1 MAFLSTNILT
11 IAFWALLFI
20 VFYSY
25 VGYGILLGLLV
36 KLKGKRTPPAMNI
49 PAHDLPEVTFMVA
62 AFNEER
68 WIEDK
73 IRNSLALN
81 YPKDKIHFV
90 FVTDGSNDSTSERIV
105 NFPNTE
111 GYKIELFH
119 QPERRGKIAAVER
132 VMPFVRTP
140 IVVFTDANTD
150 LNPDAV
156 WKMVRHYA
164 DPTVGA
170 IAGEKRVQMSSVA
183 SGAGEGI
190 YWKYESLLKKWD
202 SQLYSAV
209 GAAGELFSVRTD
221 LYEPVEKDT
230 LIEDFVMTMRI
241 AKRGYRIV
249 YESEAYA
256 VEGHSAD
263 VKEELKRKIRISA
276 GGLQAVWRLRS
287 LLNPFTF
294 GVLSFQ
300 YWSHRV
306 LRWTLAP
313 LALPLIFLFNWL
325 IISKNNADIL
335 RGAENADSGL
345 TIYNV
350 LFWAQVIFY
359 SSALLGWLFEQMK
372 LKVKAFYVPYYF
384 CMMNYSVYRGLGR
397 LIAGSQSVVWEKSKR
412 A

>member
-1 MAFLSTNILT
+1 MTLSLTNSLV
-11 IAFWALLFI
+11 IAFWVLLFI

-25 VGYGILLGLLV
+25 IGYGILLGFLV
-36 KLKGKRTPPAMNI
+36 KLKGTKPTTLESQTDE
-49 PAHDLPEVTFMVA
+49 DLPEVTFMVA
-62 AFNEER
+62 AYNEER
-68 WIEDK
+68 WIDDK
-73 IRNSLALN
+73 IRNSLDLD
-81 YPKDKIHFV
+81 YPKNKIHFV
-90 FVTDGSNDSTSERIV
+90 FVTDGSSDTTPERII

-119 QPERRGKIAAVER
+119 QPERRGEIAAVER

-140 IVVFTDANTD
+140 IVIFTDANTD
-150 LNPDAV
+150 LNPEAIK
-156 WKMVRHYA
+156 KMVRHYA

-170 IAGEKRVQMSSVA
+170 IAGEKRVQMSAEA
-183 SGAGEGI
+183 SGAGEGL

-202 SQLYSAV
+202 SRLYSAV

-221 LYEPVEKDT
+221 LYAPVEKDT

-241 AKRGYRIV
+241 AKQGFRIV

-256 VEGHSAD
+256 VESHSTD

-276 GGLQAVWRLRS
+276 GGLQAVWRLRD
-287 LLNPFTF
+287 LLNPFKY

-306 LRWTLAP
+306 LRWTLSP
-313 LALPLIFLFNWL
+313 LALPLIFGLNFWL
-325 IISKNNADIL
+325 IL
-335 RGAENADSGL
+335 RGPQNENSSF
-345 TIYNV
+345 TIYDF
-350 LFWAQVIFY
+350 LFWAQVVFY
-359 SSALLGWLFEQMK
+359 ASAILGWIFEQMK

>member
-1 MAFLSTNILT
+1 MASTLTCFLVIS
-11 IAFWALLFI
+11 FWMLLFS

-25 VGYGILLGLLV
+25 IGYGMLLGLLV
-36 KLKGKRTPPAMNI
+36 KLKGKSSKQTLDVADS
-49 PAHDLPEVTFMVA
+49 DLPDVTFMVA
-62 AFNEER
+62 AYNEER

-73 IRNSLALN
+73 IRNSLALD
-81 YPKDKIHFV
+81 YPKNKIHFF
-90 FVTDGSNDSTSERIV
+90 FVTDGSTDSTAEKII
-105 NFPNTE
+105 NFPNPE
-111 GYKIELFH
+111 GYKIELYH

-132 VMPFVRTP
+132 VMPFVHTP
-140 IVVFTDANTD
+140 VVVFTDANTD
-150 LNPDAV
+150 LNPEAIR
-156 WKMVRHYA
+156 KMVRHYA

-170 IAGEKRVQMSSVA
+170 IAGEKRVQMSGEA
-183 SGAGEGI
+183 SGAGEGL

-221 LYEPVEKDT
+221 LYTPVEKDT

-241 AKRGYRIV
+241 AERGFRIV

-287 LLNPFTF
+287 LLNPFKF
-294 GVLSFQ
+294 GILSFQ

-313 LALPLIFLFNWL
+313 LALPLIFAFNL
-325 IISKNNADIL
+325 LLIL
-335 RGAENADSGL
+335 RGYQRSDFSS
-345 TIYNV
+345 TVYDF
-350 LFWAQVIFY
+350 LFWAQVVFY
-359 SSALLGWLFEQMK
+359 FSAILGWIFEQMK

-384 CMMNYSVYRGLGR
+384 CMMNYSVYRGFGR
-397 LIAGSQSVVWEKSKR
+397 LVAGSQSVVWEKSKR